1 MDDHFSL
8 PPDDVPRLADYR
20 AAHPEVDIT
29 PPGPGQMLWIARR
42 DGAIIAADWL
52 LGKLLDT
59 LDWLGDDDDGPG
71 SAVP

>member
-1 MDDHFSL
+1 MNESSSL

-20 AAHPEVDIT
+20 AAHPEVDIS

-42 DGAIIAADWL
+42 DGVIVAADWL

-59 LDWLGDDDDGPG
+59 LDWLDAEPP
-71 SAVP
+71 AP